1 MLYLTR
7 KPGQSINIGNDIVV
21 TVLAI
26 KGDQVRLGITAPRE
40 TGVFREE
47 IYLRMQNESEVE
59 HVD

>member
-21 TVLAI
+21 TVLAV
-26 KGDQVRLGITAPRE
+26 KGDQVRLGITAPKE

-47 IYLRMQNESEVE
+47 IYLRMQSDSEVKR
-59 HVD
+59 VG

>member
-26 KGDQVRLGITAPRE
+26 KGDQVRLGITAPKE
-40 TGVFREE
+40 TGIFREE

-59 HVD
+59 RVD